1 MSQKLKSLLFLSCF
15 ILTAVIYYL
24 LETNKASTTIETVVD
39 TNKKT
44 IKPIDQITIS
54 SFEDDDTEDTKAD
67 HKQETSD

>member
-39 TNKKT
+39 TNEET

-54 SFEDDDTEDTKAD
+54 SFEDDDTEDTKSN
-67 HKQETSD
+67 HIQETSD

>member
-24 LETNKASTTIETVVD
+24 LETNKASTPIETVVD
-39 TNKKT
+39 TNEET
-44 IKPIDQITIS
+44 IKPINQITIS
-54 SFEDDDTEDTKAD
+54 SFEDDDTEDTKSN